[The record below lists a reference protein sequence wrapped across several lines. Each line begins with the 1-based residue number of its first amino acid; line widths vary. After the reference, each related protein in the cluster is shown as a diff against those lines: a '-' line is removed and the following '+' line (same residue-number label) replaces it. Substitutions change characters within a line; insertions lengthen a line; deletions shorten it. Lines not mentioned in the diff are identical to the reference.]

1 MRLFLPLFLCL
12 SLSACIDAEVT
23 LDVSDGETMAAT
35 ADLTL
40 SRQLYDMLGQKGETC
55 PNGTETLGKQN
66 YRCTMVKSA
75 PIDEVI
81 AKVEKRGEADLD
93 LSKAARIERIDD
105 NHLRISFDLSD
116 LTKGRGPKPEDM
128 GGMEDMLRAAMA
140 GHSLSFHVRGYKIAS
155 TTGTLSE
162 DGKTASKV
170 IPVTALLEA
179 DPDLGT
185 PFVTEVQLKQ
195 SCTLWIF
202 CD

>member
-1 MRLFLPLFLCL
+1 MRLLFPLFMCL

-40 SRQLYDMLGQKGETC
+40 SRQLYDMLGQQGETC
-55 PNGTETLGKQN
+55 PGGSETLDKQN
-66 YRCTMVKSA
+66 YRCTMVKSK
-75 PIDEVI
+75 PIDAVI
-81 AKVEKRGEADLD
+81 AQVEERHSSDLD
-93 LSKAARIERIDD
+93 LSEAARIERIDD
-105 NHLRISFDLSD
+105 NHLRITFDLAD
-116 LTKGRGPKPEDM
+116 LTKGHGPKPEDM

-140 GHSLSFHVRGYKIAS
+140 GHSFSFHVRGHKITS

-162 DGKTASKV
+162 DGKTASMI
-170 IPVTALLEA
+170 IPVTALLDA
-179 DPDLGT
+179 TPDLGK